1 VDVATKSRYP
11 VIHRMNDKRICADCL
26 PIRGMQMAS
35 SPTSRMKRVKKK
47 KKKKIVQAADRC
59 VAYQLNYSEEKGAQ
73 KDDVDM
79 HNEY

>member
-47 KKKKIVQAADRC
+47 KKKIVQAA
-59 VAYQLNYSEEKGAQ
+59 EKGAQ